1 MIEQPR
7 SNRSNQ
13 PDPSYLCCLS
23 RVEATEAREEYES
36 KSHIHMTNASL
47 RHRGGLAEHLKA
59 AGRSTDDNDLDV
71 DDHHETSSVAT
82 VRTTNRSSSKSRR
95 FYFKVIIT
103 FVLFEFVLVVAYYGW
118 PRLAGAASK
127 TPSMGTR
134 GRGISTKA
142 TSTGRST
149 GANLTSKIITAGNRE
164 VRHGSLQQIIASH
177 KQTNR
182 DRVAVNAVSKR
193 WLENDISGLTALDA
207 RRLIVVGAKG
217 AVQGILNETV
227 CAPESAVMSQPNNAK
242 SIGEVIDLLA
252 RKDVEGKAKAM
263 ALLSQLIYAA
273 IHENQ
278 YGPARNEALKHM
290 NENSDAISFSIEC
303 PDAKYLIFEGF
314 TAPTGLG
321 SHLRTRMAIPT
332 FLTGLAH
339 GRIVLYTKVGERTP
353 MTIVNCD
360 RGDLQCSFLPMSPC
374 LPSMGDIQS
383 AMVVAKDWDNTLLN
397 HTEQR
402 VIKLSRAVERDFA
415 AALKVGET
423 GKLKIVENFFT
434 PDQRKWRMDN
444 LVTAVA
450 RTVANN
456 LYDAPGKADDL
467 AATFQQMMEAEEFQS
482 RVIAA
487 AQLFITR
494 PNRKTRSQ
502 IQEAMNSSFPPQY
515 NPKAALG
522 IPLRGSDKC
531 LKEQKCAH
539 FGRLIEQAHNEFPM
553 DDLRHLVVTSE
564 DAKYLD
570 DAVLWK
576 VMNGKKS
583 SGHLELVM
591 NKDDVMQATGQ
602 LQYLLDKPIPM
613 EDIMTST
620 MTAWAF
626 QLRAGLS
633 FLNIC
638 SNFHRLFEGSI
649 DFGCAAAKAWKRQ
662 DVECN
667 VVV

>member
-1 MIEQPR
+1 MLELRQ
-7 SNRSNQ
+7 
-13 PDPSYLCCLS
+13 LG
-23 RVEATEAREEYES
+23 AEYET
-36 KSHIHMTNASL
+36 KPVNLMTIASL
-47 RHRGGLAEHLKA
+47 RHRGGLTEHLNA
-59 AGRSTDDNDLDV
+59 ASTCDNDFDID

-95 FYFKVIIT
+95 FYCKAIVI
-103 FVLFEFVLVVAYYGW
+103 FVFFELVLVAYYSW
-118 PRLAGAASK
+118 PRLAGTASK
-127 TPSMGTR
+127 TPFTGIR
-134 GRGISTKA
+134 GRGISTTT

-149 GANLTSKIITAGNRE
+149 GANLTSKIITASNRE

-177 KQTNR
+177 KQVHKDT
-182 DRVAVNAVSKR
+182 AIVNAVSKR
-193 WLENDISGLTALDA
+193 WLENDISGLTASDA
-207 RRLIVVGAKG
+207 RRLIVFGAKG
-217 AVQGILNETV
+217 AVQSILNETV
-227 CAPESAVMSQPNNAK
+227 CAPESAVMLQRNNAK
-242 SIGEVIDLLA
+242 SIDEVIELLA
-252 RKDVEGKAKAM
+252 RKDEGEGKTKAM
-263 ALLSQLIYAA
+263 TFLSQLIYSA
-273 IHENQ
+273 IHESQ

-290 NENSDAISFSIEC
+290 NENSDAIPFSIEC
-303 PDAKYLIFEGF
+303 SDAKYLIFEGF

-332 FLTGLAH
+332 LLTGLAH
-339 GRIVLYTKVGERTP
+339 GRIVLYTKADERSP

-374 LPSMGDIQS
+374 LPSMEDVQS
-383 AMVVAKDWDNTLLN
+383 AMVVAKDWDNVLLN
-397 HTEQR
+397 HKEQR
-402 VIKLSRAVERDFA
+402 VIKLSRVVERDFA

-434 PDQRKWRMDN
+434 PDQRKWRVDN

-450 RTVANN
+450 RIVAND

-467 AATFQQMMEAEEFQS
+467 AAAFRQIMEAEQFQS
-482 RVIAA
+482 RVIVA

-502 IQEAMNSSFPPQY
+502 IQKATSSSFPPDY
-515 NPKAALG
+515 DPKTALG

-539 FGRLIEQAHNEFPM
+539 FGRLIEQAHKEFPM
-553 DDLRHLVVTSE
+553 DNMRHLIVSSE
-564 DAKYLD
+564 DSKYLD
-570 DAVLWK
+570 DAVIWK
-576 VMNGKKS
+576 VMNGKQ
-583 SGHLELVM
+583 SGLDLELIM

-602 LQYLLDKPIPM
+602 LQYLPKSIPM

-649 DFGCAAAKAWKRQ
+649 EFGCAVATAWKRQ
-662 DVECN
+662 EVECN